1 MIIVKIR
8 SGNLRFFF
16 HFQSDEE
23 QHPLFEEFDKS
34 RPVPFCLYLCNR
46 KKKGTWVVPLILKF
60 AKSNATLCPQMKEM
74 LSEEFTENLKSGP
87 KNPNTLSHLARLKTV
102 QQIRPKLQRDAVF
115 KELPKFA
122 PCIRKIIRFHDIQ

>member
-1 MIIVKIR
+1 
-8 SGNLRFFF
+8 
-16 HFQSDEE
+16 
-23 QHPLFEEFDKS
+23 
-34 RPVPFCLYLCNR
+34 
-46 KKKGTWVVPLILKF
+46 
-60 AKSNATLCPQMKEM
+60 MKEM